1 MRRFRVDRKED
12 KIVQR
17 RDIERVRRISI
28 YSVICISSLLN
39 KWCFVNKKVKLG
51 TLILYIILKRH
62 DCLLCK
68 CILLNVYEPSE
79 LHEFVNDYGLAQN

>member
-1 MRRFRVDRKED
+1 MHRFLVDRKED
-12 KIVQR
+12 KIVKR
-17 RDIERVRRISI
+17 RVIERVQCISI
-28 YSVICISSLLN
+28 YSFIFISSLLN
-39 KWCFVNKKVKLG
+39 KWYFVNKKVKPG

-68 CILLNVYEPSE
+68 CILLNVYGPSE

>member
-1 MRRFRVDRKED
+1 MRRFRVDKKGD

-17 RDIERVRRISI
+17 KVIERVRRISV
-28 YSVICISSLLN
+28 YSVICISYLLN
-39 KWCFVNKKVKLG
+39 KWYFVNKRVKPG
-51 TLILYIILKRH
+51 SLILYIILKRH

-68 CILLNVYEPSE
+68 CILLNVYRPSE

>member
-12 KIVQR
+12 KIVQCR
-17 RDIERVRRISI
+17 VIGKVRRISI

-39 KWCFVNKKVKLG
+39 KWYFVNKRVKPG

-68 CILLNVYEPSE
+68 CILLNVYGPFE
-79 LHEFVNDYGLAQN
+79 LHEFVTDYGLAQN

>member
-1 MRRFRVDRKED
+1 MRRFRVNRKED

-17 RDIERVRRISI
+17 RVIERVRRISI

-39 KWCFVNKKVKLG
+39 KWYFVNKRVKPR

-68 CILLNVYEPSE
+68 CILLNVYGPSE